1 VQKYDVAVIGAG
13 LGGLA
18 AAALLSGRK
27 KKMIVLDPRG
37 SLNQAVGVFEK
48 DGFFFAS
55 TPTLSYGFQRGEA
68 INEFSANL
76 GITHDISVNSPCYQV
91 ALPDRRI
98 TVFAEQGETLEELRR
113 EFSGE
118 ISRIERFYRDLHAIA
133 LRNARNRLS
142 EYVSNHRTAAGFI
155 NKYEFSRELIAFLDV
170 QSLWFFQKPA
180 AELSL
185 LSLITLCDT
194 PPTHLNG
201 GFKKFADQMYAIILQ
216 QGGEVRYGEHAQ
228 GIELQD
234 GHVVG
239 VRTGQGGLIEAGTIL
254 LNTVPPQHMVRLFI
268 GLRDEV
274 VPVGMCQEVLF
285 LPDYTM
291 PRNFIALSL
300 SARDDINSAP
310 EGMRALTASFRSEK
324 NPHID
329 TAASLK
335 SIGRLIP
342 FLQDFLIF
350 AERSGEQESGIVLP
364 ADVSFKKSGSED
376 EFSLIF
382 RSSKKNVYKLN
393 DSPTAPLQ
401 VISAVQQFIKKMR

>member
-18 AAALLSGRK
+18 AAALLSSRK
-27 KKMIVLDPRG
+27 KKMIVLDPSG
-37 SLNQAVGVFEK
+37 SLNQALGVFEK
-48 DGFFFAS
+48 DDFFFAS

-68 INEFSANL
+68 IHEFSVNL

-98 TVFAEQGETLEELRR
+98 TIFAEQGETLDELRR
-113 EFSGE
+113 EFPRE
-118 ISRIERFYRDLHAIA
+118 ISSIEKFYRDLHAIA

-142 EYVSNHRTAAGFI
+142 AYVSNHRTGFI
-155 NKYEFSRELIAFLDV
+155 KKYGFSRELTAFLDL

-185 LSLITLCDT
+185 SSLITLCDT
-194 PPTHLNG
+194 PPTHLHG
-201 GFKKFADQMYAIILQ
+201 GFKKFADQMYGIILQ
-216 QGGEVRYGEHAQ
+216 QGGEVRYGEQ
-228 GIELQD
+228 TEGFELRE
-234 GHVVG
+234 GHVIG
-239 VRTGQGGLIEAGTIL
+239 VRTGQSGLIEAGTIL
-254 LNTVPPQHMVRLFI
+254 MNTVPPQQRLRLFI

-285 LPDYTM
+285 LPDYIT
-291 PRNFIALSL
+291 PRDFAALSL

-310 EGMRALTASFRSEK
+310 EGMRALTVSFHSEK
-324 NPHID
+324 TPQDD

-342 FLQDFLIF
+342 FLQDFMMF
-350 AERSGEQESGIVLP
+350 AENDKGRDSKIVLP
-364 ADVSFKKSGSED
+364 ADVSFKKPGAED
-376 EFSLIF
+376 EFSIIC
-382 RSSKKNVYKLN
+382 RSSKKNVYRLN
-393 DSPTAPLQ
+393 DSPMAPLQ
-401 VISAVQQFIKKMR
+401 VISAVQQFVKKIK

>member
-1 VQKYDVAVIGAG
+1 MPKYDVAVIGAG

-18 AAALLSGRK
+18 AAALLSSRK
-27 KKMIVLDPRG
+27 KKIIVLDPSG
-37 SLNQAVGVFEK
+37 SLNQALGVFEK

-68 INEFSANL
+68 IHEFSANL

-91 ALPDRRI
+91 ALPDKRI

-113 EFSGE
+113 EFPGE
-118 ISRIERFYRDLHAIA
+118 ISRLEKFYRDLHVIA

-142 EYVSNHRTAAGFI
+142 AYVSDHRTGFI
-155 NKYEFSRELIAFLDV
+155 KKYGFSRELTAFLDI

-185 LSLITLCDT
+185 SSLIMLCDT
-194 PPTHLNG
+194 SPTYLHG
-201 GFKKFADQMYAIILQ
+201 GFKKFADWMYSIILQ
-216 QGGEVRYGEHAQ
+216 QGGEVRYGEDAQ
-228 GIELQD
+228 GIEIRD

-239 VRTGQGGLIEAGTIL
+239 VRTGKSGLVEADTIL
-254 LNTVPPQHMVRLFI
+254 MNTVPTQHMPRLFM

-285 LPDYTM
+285 LPDYTK
-291 PRNFIALSL
+291 PRHFAALSL

-324 NPHID
+324 APQDD

-342 FLQDFLIF
+342 FLEDFLVF
-350 AERSGEQESGIVLP
+350 AEKGRGRDSEIVLP
-364 ADVSFKKSGSED
+364 ADVTFKKSGAED
-376 EFSLIF
+376 VIF
-382 RSSKKNVYKLN
+382 RSSKRNVYRLN
-393 DSPTAPLQ
+393 DSPMAPLQ
-401 VISAVQQFIKKMR
+401 VISAVQKFVKKMK

>member
-1 VQKYDVAVIGAG
+1 MPKYDVAVIGAG

-37 SLNQAVGVFEK
+37 SLNQALGVFEK
-48 DGFFFAS
+48 EGFFFTS
-55 TPTLSYGFQRGEA
+55 TPTLSYGFQRGEV

-98 TVFAEQGETLEELRR
+98 TIFAEQGDTLEELER
-113 EFSGE
+113 EFPRE
-118 ISRIERFYRDLHAIA
+118 VSRIQRFYRDLHTIA

-142 EYVSNHRTAAGFI
+142 AYVSKHRKAAGFI
-155 NKYEFSRELIAFLDV
+155 NKYGFSRELIAFLDI
-170 QSLWFFQKPA
+170 QALWFFQKPA

-194 PPTHLNG
+194 PPTHLHG
-201 GFKKFADQMYAIILQ
+201 GFKKFADQMYGIILQ

-228 GIELQD
+228 GLELRE
-234 GHVVG
+234 GHVIG
-239 VRTGQGGLIEAGTIL
+239 VRTGQSSLVEAGTIL
-254 LNTVPPQHMVRLFI
+254 LNTVPPQHMLRLFI

-274 VPVGMCQEVLF
+274 VPVSMCQEVLF

-291 PRNFIALSL
+291 PRDFIALSL
-300 SARDDINSAP
+300 SARDDISSAP

-324 NPHID
+324 TPPND
-329 TAASLK
+329 AAASLK

-342 FLQDFLIF
+342 FLQDFLMF
-350 AERSGEQESGIVLP
+350 AERGMGQDSEIVLP
-364 ADVSFKKSGSED
+364 AEVSFRQSGAED
-376 EFSLIF
+376 EFSMIF
-382 RSSKKNVYKLN
+382 RSSKKNVYRLN
-393 DSPTAPLQ
+393 DSPMAPLQ
-401 VISAVQQFIKKMR
+401 VISAVQQFVKKMR